1 MPRPRLRRWVAGIP
15 KATYFK
21 PQGIP
26 LCELVEIRLSI
37 EGLEALRLADME
49 GLTTEAA
56 AVGMGVSRHTFGRV
70 LAEARTRVAR
80 ALVGGAALRIEGGH
94 YEVAQGQ
101 DAARLRAARPVGGGY
116 VVAVPSQ
123 GPTLDSLVD
132 PRFDRAAGFTLVNL
146 ADMSFQYLENT
157 RPAGR
162 GRGAV
167 MHFLRNLRDA
177 GAHALLASP
186 PHPGFLNAVSRAGL
200 DFIEHVPLSMEETV
214 GEAAGRLAADATNNE
229 SGPCDG
235 QEA

>member
-1 MPRPRLRRWVAGIP
+1 MPRPRLRRWVAGVP

-70 LAEARTRVAR
+70 LAEARASVAR

-101 DAARLRAARPVGGGY
+101 DAAKQQAAQPAGGGY

-132 PRFDRAAGFTLVNL
+132 PRFDRATGFTLVNL

-157 RPAGR
+157 RQAGR
-162 GRGAV
+162 GRGAA
-167 MHFLRNLRDA
+167 MHFLRSLRDA

-200 DFIEHVPLSMEETV
+200 GFIEHVPLSMEETV
-214 GEAAGRLAADATNNE
+214 GEAAGRLAADATAAG
-229 SGPCDG
+229 SGPCAG
-235 QEA
+235 Q